1 MGAKKMFRNKK
12 TMTALSLGT
21 PKGLANLLTIICLFV
36 GLSLFGFAGV
46 AGAASYKY
54 HITLAGDGSVTGTGD
69 VACPTTCDSTD
80 IDEGA
85 TVNLYVSPDPG
96 WKFVNWTGNVGGFDS
111 TTSTTP
117 TFIMGASARN
127 ITANFCELGTF
138 YFSAA
143 TGGSLSGTAT
153 KQGCTGEFSSVGPT
167 AIPDGN
173 HSFAKWTTTCAN
185 PAWGPADGFANPYPP
200 SPFTGGQTCT
210 MVASF
215 TPNYVLSI
223 ADAAD
228 VAEGTASTFRISVT
242 PAIEA
247 GDTVTVDYS
256 TVAGTAGTSDYTA
269 VSNITVTFNTGGQ
282 TFQDI
287 TVATTDDAL
296 VEVTESYT
304 VQLSNATTTRGTA
317 TINTGA
323 DSGTGEITDNDTATF
338 TINDQT
344 VNEDAGTMMFTI
356 SLDNALDIA
365 VTVDVSYA
373 DVTATGGGTD
383 YDSAADTVNFAAGD
397 TTDKTVTVSI
407 TNDSINET
415 TETFTAS
422 LSTATDLG
430 GRNTNFTDTGTGT
443 INDNDHTVTFSVA
456 TIPVTETGGSITGD
470 NPQTLSDGEDCS
482 PVTAVANPGYRFVE
496 WSGSIS
502 STDNPLTVTNVTSD
516 MSIAANFIA
525 IYTLTPTAG
534 ANGSISPDVVQ
545 TVDYGTDKTF
555 YMTPNAGYCIQSV
568 VVDGYSQAPVLG
580 AYTFSGVKE
589 NHTISAAFGIQ
600 ATETCYRVDQ
610 REVLSDWHFLGT
622 FEFAAGSNGSV
633 TLTRESGHGDYT
645 CADAVRFR
653 KTSGGTEVIID
664 DYNPDNPNGDEYT
677 TTGTWTLSSVLGG
690 YGHDYGSGR
699 KSFYTN
705 SNGTTATWTPD
716 LPVAGE
722 YEVYAWWAGNSSR
735 DYSAPYCINGYS
747 SGHVITAGAGANG
760 TISPSGT
767 TTLNTGDDI
776 TYTITPDPG
785 YVVDVLDVDGVTIGD
800 ASGATPTYIYTFY
813 NVGRNHTINA
823 SFVPDDASATCYD
836 MDQGVN
842 GGQWH
847 LIGTF
852 YFAEGTGAYVTVTRE
867 NDASNGSNTLADA
880 VWFEK
885 TDGTSGVTVDNENS
899 NNPDGSYSET
909 GNWTNSGSPNPWGPA
924 SDSSPTARYTQTVG
938 DYATWTP
945 DLPSAGAYRVYA
957 WWNSYSARDHSA
969 PYCIINHTGKMIR
982 ATAGPNGS
990 ITPEGDVYVPTGS
1003 DITFTITP
1011 NSGYITDYV
1020 LVDGFDIGAGVTE
1033 YTFYNVTTD
1042 HTIEVNFG
1050 IGEPSMTCI
1059 DVNQNENYS
1068 QWYLLGT
1075 FTFPGGTGA
1084 YVTMTR
1090 EADQSSTCA
1099 DAVRFVRVS
1108 DGTEIIVDN
1117 TNKSLAEQ
1125 DPNDPYFESGSWS
1138 NSSGANPYVTQSRYS
1153 SDSSTPGVATWR
1165 PTLPGAGEYRVYA
1178 WWTKSG
1184 TRAYH
1189 APYCIHNHT
1198 GEAIV
1203 ATAGTHGV
1211 LVSSGVTVESETT
1224 QVFTVASGSNITF
1237 DIVPDDGYAVDDVL
1251 IDGSSVTPIPT
1262 TYTFINVLSSRTI
1275 EATFEDHG
1283 DDCDNA
1289 TPITCGDSLA
1299 GKISPADDWDYFKLE
1314 TGGGIFT
1321 IEATGD
1327 DYTYGYILDTSCAT
1341 ASPIAEDD
1349 DSGVL
1354 HKFKFVDVELPAGT
1368 YYIAVRQDPDRSY
1381 SERNYSLNITCQHV
1395 IRATAR
1401 TGGHIDP
1408 AGDNIVNHGANITFT
1423 ITPDVGNTL
1432 EDVLVDSVSVG
1443 GVTEYTFN
1451 NVTANHTIL
1460 AQFSLP
1466 PSSCNDISDV
1476 TMNTM
1481 MVGVPT
1487 NIMFVLDDSGSMDW
1501 ELITEEADGLFE
1513 HKYYI
1518 FNNPGDNKYANS
1530 YILPEAD
1537 RGKWKSQ
1544 WSGYNKMY
1552 YNPKNKYEPWPTL
1565 SDADLDTPLSHP
1577 YHGTGTLNLSATY
1590 YTVQQAYNV
1599 DNEGYFDSS
1608 EVFHDDPA
1616 GTNFVTTETWRRSG
1630 GSPWYGPDPP
1640 RSIYTNV
1647 LGAKA
1652 TWTTTLPTGDYE
1664 VYAWWTSYTS
1674 RATNAPYTIH
1684 YYDGGPLT
1692 HEVRKDQRYNGGKW
1706 VKLGGTYHFDAGTP
1720 ASVSIVRE
1728 NDNDNTCADAVCF
1741 IPVGSAIDIPYA
1753 HYYTWYDSNGN
1764 GRLYD
1769 DSGELE
1775 SGETV
1780 YLITLDSGTS
1790 TIQYYQVNL
1799 DDDIVRS
1806 GDLYPVLD
1814 PENDVPATVRPT
1826 NAGGS
1831 DRTYEQERQNFANWY
1846 SFYRRRMHTA
1856 IAAMSQVIYQMAG
1869 VNIGIRGING
1879 DIVQEVLP
1887 IKVGTDDDTS
1897 TLLTTLYSYVQQARG
1912 TPLRRGLEKVGQ
1924 YYNQEDD
1931 PINGGIGDSPYE
1943 ANGEGGECQQCF
1955 AIVMTDGYWNGST
1968 PDADNEDGDG
1978 NTAFD
1983 GPPYGDD
1990 YDHTLADVAM
2000 YYYENDLAS
2009 LLDNKVPKNPEDNAE
2024 HQHMVTYGVS
2034 FGVTGTLNPA
2044 DYDLSSGVT
2053 VPWPQIVPDNRTTL
2067 DDLWHASVNGRGM
2080 FLSASNP
2087 QELISSLLAIME
2099 NIAARTG
2106 SASSV
2111 SINGDELYDT
2121 VGANIRM
2128 FQASYSSG
2136 TMTGDVKSYAI
2147 DEITGGVTETPLW
2160 SAVDILEN
2168 DLDTYGHTSRI
2179 VATYSDVS
2187 HAGIPFRYT
2196 NISTSGSTEQQNYL
2210 LPDWGDPVVATPE
2223 NLINYLRGDET
2234 HEEKNGGPFRNR
2246 LKPLAD
2252 IVHSSPVHTNGVL
2265 YVGGNDGM
2273 LHAINA
2279 ENGREL
2285 FSYVPN
2291 LVYENL
2297 KEFGNPDYQHKFF
2310 VDLTPTVKS
2319 GVIISGVQKTLLV
2332 GGLGKG
2338 GKGYYCLDIS
2348 GVSND
2353 PCVISSENILASRVM
2368 WEYPNSGTT
2377 TSERDDMGYTYS
2389 KAFVV
2394 KSNDPTN
2401 ARWIVVFG
2409 NGYNSENS
2417 KAVLLIL
2424 NPSDGSLL
2432 KRIDTQVGSC
2442 NGLSTP
2448 LLVDYDS
2455 DEKVDFIYAGDL
2467 KGNLWKFDLTSN
2479 NFSDWDV
2486 AYKSG
2491 ASPQPLFQAK
2501 GPGGETQHITTKPD
2515 AMFHCEKGGIM
2526 VVFGTGMYLGGDDL
2540 LDTSTQ
2546 TIYGIWDYQY
2556 EDNDNTEYLGSFDR
2570 GSTPLLSNQPLYD
2583 ISMLEQTSIWEG
2595 YVDVGGVTSYVRV
2608 LSANEPDWQTTTK
2621 DPDDFS
2627 CGENTGSIPCDPN
2640 STGNDPDPVNDV
2652 GWYFDFPTTGE
2663 RVVSDLLIRLGN
2675 VVLIAFTPAD
2685 SPCSAGGDSM
2695 VMEMDACTGGRLP
2708 YAQFDLND
2716 DGVIDEDDLI
2726 KIPDPDNPG
2735 QYIWVAP
2742 TGRRYEGRL
2751 QPPVILRL
2759 IRTDSEKKYFSSS
2772 GGVIEEL
2779 TEKAARIGMIYWR
2792 EHD

>member
-1 MGAKKMFRNKK
+1 MFHNRKY
-12 TMTALSLGT
+12 MTALSLGT
-21 PKGLANLLTIICLFV
+21 PKGWARLLTITCLFV
-36 GLSLFGFAGV
+36 GLSLYGFAGV
-46 AGAASYKY
+46 AGAKDYNIS
-54 HITLAGDGSVTGTGD
+54 IDD
-69 VACPTTCDSTD
+69 VAVNENAGTAQFTVSVNKVGHDDCVQVDYATSDGTAVAPGDYTAIGLTTLTFNDGDETKLVNVAIIDDGTVELAETFFVDLSGVSVMPGNTGNIVDNQGMCTINDDDS
-80 IDEGA
+80 A
-85 TVNLYVSPDPG
+85 TVSIAKTTDGNEAGPVNGVFTVTQTAVSSMDT
-96 WKFVNWTGNVGGFDS
+96 VLSYSVG
-111 TTSTTP
+111 
-117 TFIMGASARN
+117 
-127 ITANFCELGTF
+127 
-138 YFSAA
+138 
-143 TGGSLSGTAT
+143 GTAT
-153 KQGCTGEFSSVGPT
+153 SG
-167 AIPDGN
+167 
-173 HSFAKWTTTCAN
+173 
-185 PAWGPADGFANPYPP
+185 
-200 SPFTGGQTCT
+200 
-210 MVASF
+210 
-215 TPNYVLSI
+215 
-223 ADAAD
+223 
-228 VAEGTASTFRISVT
+228 
-242 PAIEA
+242 
-247 GDTVTVDYS
+247 
-256 TVAGTAGTSDYTA
+256 SDYTA
-269 VSNITVTFNTGGQ
+269 LSGSVTISAGDT
-282 TFQDI
+282 
-287 TVATTDDAL
+287 
-296 VEVTESYT
+296 
-304 VQLSNATTTRGTA
+304 TA
-317 TINTGA
+317 TITVPVTDDGIVEATETVVVTLIGITSGDFQISIDGA
-323 DSGTGEITDNDTATF
+323 NDDASLNISDNETATF

-344 VNEDAGTMMFTI
+344 VNEDAGTMTFTV

-383 YDSAADTVNFAAGD
+383 YDSAADTANFAAGD
-397 TTDKTVTVSI
+397 TTDKTVTVTI
-407 TNDSINET
+407 TNDSINEA

-430 GRNTNFTDTGTGT
+430 GRSTNFTDTGTGT
-443 INDNDHTVTFSVA
+443 INDNDHTVTFGVSTTPA
-456 TIPVTETGGSITGD
+456 TETGGTITGE
-470 NPQTLSDGEDCS
+470 NPQTLSEGDDCS
-482 PVTAVANPGYRFVE
+482 PVTAVPNPGYRFVG

-502 STDNPLTVTNVTSD
+502 STDNPLTVTNVISD

-525 IYTLTPTAG
+525 TFTLTPSAG

-555 YMTPNAGYCIQSV
+555 YMTPNAGYRIESV

-580 AYTFSGVKE
+580 SYTFSGVTE
-589 NHTISAAFGIQ
+589 NHTISAAFGAQ
-600 ATETCYRVDQ
+600 ETETCYRVDQ

-622 FEFAAGSNGSV
+622 FEFTSGSNGSV

-722 YEVYAWWAGNSSR
+722 YEVYAWWAGNSGR
-735 DYSAPYCINGYS
+735 DYSAPYCVNGYS
-747 SGHVITAGAGANG
+747 SGHVITASAGANG

-767 TTLNTGDDI
+767 TTLNTGDDV

-785 YVVDVLDVDGVTIGD
+785 YIVDVLNVDGVSIGD
-800 ASGATPTYIYTFY
+800 ASGATPTYTYTFY
-813 NVGRNHTINA
+813 NVGGSHTINA
-823 SFVPDDASATCYD
+823 SFVPDDASTTCFD

-842 GGQWH
+842 GGQWN

-867 NDASNGSNTLADA
+867 NDASNGGSTLADA

-924 SDSSPTARYTQTVG
+924 SDSSPTARYTNNVG

-957 WWNSYSARDHSA
+957 WWNSYSDRDHSA
-969 PYCIINHTGKMIR
+969 PYCIVNHTGKMIR

-990 ITPEGDVYVPTGS
+990 ITPSGDVYVATGA
-1003 DITFTITP
+1003 DITFIITP
-1011 NSGYITDYV
+1011 DAGYITDYV

-1059 DVNQNENYS
+1059 DVNQNENYG
-1068 QWYLLGT
+1068 QWNLLGT
-1075 FTFPGGTGA
+1075 FMFPGGTGA

-1125 DPNDPYFESGSWS
+1125 DPNDPYFESGSWG
-1138 NSSGANPYVTQSRYS
+1138 NSSGANYYGTQSRYS

-1165 PTLPGAGEYRVYA
+1165 PTLPGAGQYRVYA

-1189 APYCIHNHT
+1189 APYCINNHM

-1203 ATAGTHGV
+1203 ATAGSHGV
-1211 LVSSGVTVESETT
+1211 LFSSGVTVESETT
-1224 QVFTVASGSNITF
+1224 QVFTVASGSDITF
-1237 DIVPDDGYAVDDVL
+1237 DIIPDEGYGVDDVL
-1251 IDGSSVTPIPT
+1251 IDDSSIGAGVT
-1262 TYTFINVLSSRTI
+1262 TYTFTNVLSSRTI

-1289 TPITCGDSLA
+1289 TPITCGDSLD

-1327 DYTYGYILDTSCAT
+1327 NYTYGYILDASCMT
-1341 ASPIAEDD
+1341 DSPIAEDD
-1349 DSGVL
+1349 ASGDL
-1354 HKFKFVDVELPAGT
+1354 DKFKFVDVELPAGT

-1381 SERNYSLNITCQHV
+1381 SERNYTLNITCQHV

-1408 AGDNIVNHGANITFT
+1408 AGDNIVNHGADITFT

-1432 EDVLVDSVSVG
+1432 EDVLVDGVSVG
-1443 GVTEYTFN
+1443 RVTEYTFN

-1481 MVGVPT
+1481 MVGVPA

-1513 HKYYI
+1513 HKYYV

-1565 SDADLDTPLSHP
+1565 SDADIDKPLSHP
-1577 YHGTGTLNLSATY
+1577 YHGTGTLNLSNTY

-1599 DNEGYFDSS
+1599 DNEGTFVGGVFQDSG
-1608 EVFHDDPA
+1608 P
-1616 GTNFVTTETWRRSG
+1616 NFVTSGTWRSSG

-1640 RSIYTNV
+1640 RSIYTNE
-1647 LGAKA
+1647 LNA
-1652 TWTTTLPTGDYE
+1652 TAEWTTTLPTGDYE

-1674 RATNAPYTIH
+1674 RATHAPYTIH
-1684 YYDGGPLT
+1684 YDGGST
-1692 HEVRKDQRYNGGKW
+1692 TIQKDQRYNGGKW
-1706 VKLGGTYHFDAGTP
+1706 VQLGSGSYHFDSGTP
-1720 ASVSIVRE
+1720 ARVSIIRQ
-1728 NDNDNTCADAVCF
+1728 NDNDNTCADAVSF
-1741 IPVGSAIDIPYA
+1741 VPTSVTNKVEIPYA
-1753 HYYTWYDSNGN
+1753 HYYTWYDYNGN
-1764 GRLYD
+1764 GKLYD
-1769 DSGELE
+1769 DNGELE

-1799 DDDIVRS
+1799 DDDIVGS
-1806 GDLYPVLD
+1806 GDLSSALD
-1814 PENDVPATVRPT
+1814 PTVDVPATVRPK
-1826 NAGGS
+1826 NADGS
-1831 DRTYEQERQNFANWY
+1831 DKTYEQERQNFANWY

-1856 IAAMSQVIYQMAG
+1856 IAAMSQVIYQMEG

-1887 IKVGTDDDTS
+1887 IKVGANDETA
-1897 TLLTTLYSYVQQARG
+1897 TLLTALYSYVQQARG

-1931 PINGGIGDSPYE
+1931 PTNGGIGDSPYE

-1978 NTAFD
+1978 NTAYD
-1983 GPPYGDD
+1983 GVPYGDS
-1990 YDHTLADVAM
+1990 YSHTLADVAM

-2009 LLDNKVPKNPEDNAE
+2009 LLDNKVPQNPEDNAE

-2053 VPWPQIVPDNRTTL
+2053 VPWPQVVPDNRTTL

-2099 NIAARTG
+2099 NISARTG

-2147 DEITGGVTETPLW
+2147 DEITGGVTDTPLW

-2234 HEEKNGGPFRNR
+2234 HEAKNGGPFRNR

-2252 IVHSSPVHTNGVL
+2252 IVHSSPLHRDGVL

-2285 FSYVPN
+2285 FAYVPN

-2310 VDLTPTVKS
+2310 VDLTPSLKS
-2319 GVIISGVQKTLLV
+2319 GVMVSGVQKTLLV

-2353 PCVISSENILASRVM
+2353 PCVISSENILANRVM

-2377 TSERDDMGYTYS
+2377 TSERDDLGYTFS

-2417 KAVLLIL
+2417 NAVLLIL

-2501 GPGGETQHITTKPD
+2501 GPNGETQHITTKPD
-2515 AMFHCEKGGIM
+2515 AMFHCEKEGIM
-2526 VVFGTGMYLGGDDL
+2526 VVFGTGIYLGGDDL

-2556 EDNDNTEYLGSFDR
+2556 QDDDNTEYLGSFDR

-2583 ISMLEQTSIWEG
+2583 ISMLEQISIFDD
-2595 YVDVGGVTSYVRV
+2595 YVDVGGVTGYFRV
-2608 LSANEPDWQTTTK
+2608 LSANEPDWQTTTV
-2621 DPDDFS
+2621 DPGDAS
-2627 CGENTGSIPCDPN
+2627 CGENTGIIPCDPN
-2640 STGNDPDPVNDV
+2640 STGSDPDPVNDV
-2652 GWYFDFPTTGE
+2652 GWYFDFPITGE

-2675 VVLIAFTPAD
+2675 VVLISYTPAD

-2708 YAQFDLND
+2708 YAQFDIND
-2716 DGVIDEDDLI
+2716 DGVIDENDYI
-2726 KIPDPDNPG
+2726 RIPDPDNPG
-2735 QYIWVAP
+2735 QYILVPP

-2759 IRTDSEKKYFSSS
+2759 PRTDSEKKYFSSS